1 MKIGVFGTGVVG
13 TTLAS
18 KLVAL
23 GHEVMIGSRDSKNEK
38 AGKWVES
45 VGGRG
50 SAGTFA
56 DAARFAEI
64 VINATSGAGS
74 VDAVRAAGEE
84 NLRGKTLADVSN
96 ALDFSKGMPPSLFT
110 AAAGDSLGE
119 RIQAELPETHVVKAL
134 NTINA
139 SVMVEP
145 SRVNGVTDVFVA
157 GDDAEAKEKV
167 SGILRQFGW
176 SSIVDVGGIQAA
188 RGLEAYVLFW
198 LQLMLALKTS
208 DFNIR
213 ITR

>member
-18 KLVAL
+18 KLAAL
-23 GHEVMIGSRDSKNEK
+23 GHDVKLGARDASNVK
-38 AGKWVES
+38 ARAWVEAT
-45 VGGRG
+45 GGKA

-56 DAARFAEI
+56 DTAKFGEI
-64 VINATSGAGS
+64 VFNATSGLGS
-74 VDAVRAAGEE
+74 VEAIRAAGKE

-96 ALDFSKGMPPSLFT
+96 PLDFSKGMPPSVFT

-119 RIQAELPETHVVKAL
+119 RIQAELPETHVVKTL

-139 SVMVEP
+139 SLMVEP
-145 SRVNGVTDVFVA
+145 SRVKGETDVFVA
-157 GDDAEAKEKV
+157 GNDAGAKAQV
-167 SGILRQFGW
+167 SGILREFGW
-176 SSIVDVGGIQAA
+176 KSIVDVGGIQAA

-198 LQLMLALKTS
+198 LTVMTALKTS

-213 ITR
+213 IAQ